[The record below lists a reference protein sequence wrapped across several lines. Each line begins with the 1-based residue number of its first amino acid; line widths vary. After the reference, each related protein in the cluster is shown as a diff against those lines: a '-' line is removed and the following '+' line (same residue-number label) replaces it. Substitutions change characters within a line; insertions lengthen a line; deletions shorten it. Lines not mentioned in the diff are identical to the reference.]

1 MIRTVEIIAIRI
13 AIDRF
18 TLTSCSLDS
27 IIISLFSQI
36 LNVLIKEI
44 IFVELNPRKRVI
56 HDSNE
61 NCNRSVLEESNPRPR
76 VIQVAEA
83 KLEVALQ
90 ESNQRPRVIHLY
102 CLMTRHTDFVS
113 VFQLV

>member
-44 IFVELNPRKRVI
+44 IFVELNPRKRVTRRGLGK
-56 HDSNE
+56 DWL
-61 NCNRSVLEESNPRPR
+61 RLKESNPRPR
-76 VIQVAEA
+76 VI
-83 KLEVALQ
+83 
-90 ESNQRPRVIHLY
+90 
-102 CLMTRHTDFVS
+102 
-113 VFQLV
+113 LVVET